1 MNHRAGNAIVFI
13 LSITMIPCVQADVL
27 KYARDWTQRE
37 EENKAVEQPQPQ
49 AQEKKRPAPRPKS
62 ETQIKVLAK
71 EKISARPSAEVKA
84 KTVPAKIKT
93 PDKKP
98 KTTPDTKPAEPKS
111 VSGVTT
117 VPKIGSEAKVETG
130 IEAKREVSL
139 PDARILGRW
148 MKSLIQHI
156 SATPSEKEIKDMYL
170 RQKEEIKSINDKLTQ
185 HENEVASLKNNDKER
200 LLLISK
206 VSRLEEKNAQ
216 WQLLIQKM
224 QKKMKEV
231 QYPSLPTNE
240 HDLEDFAAGMAI
252 CVDIIELLEQRNK
265 QGVKIDRKIFLAG
278 ITEMLRG
285 ERRLSQDEFE
295 RHLSRANQRVNDA
308 IQQALENKTARD
320 SEWLKNFIKQEG
332 TLAAGKE
339 AWYRIIYTGN
349 ELLPEDD
356 SKTELTISLVRRHT
370 DGTLI
375 ADSDLSGLVLQ
386 EKIIDLPVWLQVVVQ
401 KIRLNGEAE
410 LAVKVNEYGDPWE
423 QGTYVEHW
431 KIRVIKQQSM

>member
-37 EENKAVEQPQPQ
+37 EENKAVEQLQPQ

-224 QKKMKEV
+224 QKK
-231 QYPSLPTNE
+231 
-240 HDLEDFAAGMAI
+240 
-252 CVDIIELLEQRNK
+252 
-265 QGVKIDRKIFLAG
+265 
-278 ITEMLRG
+278 
-285 ERRLSQDEFE
+285 RRRCNIL
-295 RHLSRANQRVNDA
+295 HC
-308 IQQALENKTARD
+308 
-320 SEWLKNFIKQEG
+320 
-332 TLAAGKE
+332 
-339 AWYRIIYTGN
+339 
-349 ELLPEDD
+349 
-356 SKTELTISLVRRHT
+356 
-370 DGTLI
+370 
-375 ADSDLSGLVLQ
+375 LQ
-386 EKIIDLPVWLQVVVQ
+386 MNMI
-401 KIRLNGEAE
+401 
-410 LAVKVNEYGDPWE
+410 
-423 QGTYVEHW
+423 
-431 KIRVIKQQSM
+431 